1 MFCPVCRAEYL
12 PGPKECS
19 DCQVPLVDVLPE
31 KGATPMSDS
40 DDSGASVKLWGGID
54 PRTFAAIRA
63 ALDESHIAHDD
74 TARES
79 PLSSIYS
86 PEPMQI
92 WISKADVA
100 AARTILEG
108 IVGHDEAEGL
118 TPDAGLA
125 RDSAEHN
132 PFGLGRTMFSRVPGE
147 EDAASEDEELA
158 EPEPAGGPVPDDLV
172 EDFDPAEATCEVWA
186 GGDEQMA
193 QIFKECLQNVGI
205 GSVASEDRGKTRL
218 LVLPSAEKRAREVIR
233 EIVDEAPP
241 E

>member
-1 MFCPVCRAEYL
+1 MFCPICRAEYL
-12 PGPKECS
+12 PGPKVCS

-31 KGATPMSDS
+31 KGATTVSDS
-40 DDSGASVKLWGGID
+40 DDSGASVKIWGGID

-63 ALDESHIAHDD
+63 ALDESHIVHDD
-74 TARES
+74 VTRES
-79 PLSSIYS
+79 PISSIYS

-92 WISKADVA
+92 WIGKADGLA
-100 AARTILEG
+100 AQKILEG
-108 IVGHDEAEGL
+108 IVGHDEAAGL
-118 TPDAGLA
+118 TPDAELA

-147 EDAASEDEELA
+147 EDAASEEVELA
-158 EPEPAGGPVPDDLV
+158 EPEPDEGPVPDDLV
-172 EDFDPAEATCEVWA
+172 ENFDPEEATCEVWA

-205 GSVASEDRGKTRL
+205 GCVVNEAGGKARL

-241 E
+241 G

>member
-1 MFCPVCRAEYL
+1 
-12 PGPKECS
+12 
-19 DCQVPLVDVLPE
+19 VPLVEALPE
-31 KGATPMSDS
+31 EGANSASDS

-63 ALDESHIAHDD
+63 ALDESHIVHDD
-74 TARES
+74 VTRES

-92 WISKADVA
+92 WIGKADGLA
-100 AARTILEG
+100 AQKILEG
-108 IVGHDEAEGL
+108 IVGHEEAAGL
-118 TPDAGLA
+118 TPRAEMAESAEWMNPFKLHQRVYSGVPGLEEPISEERITGPQEDAG
-125 RDSAEHN
+125 
-132 PFGLGRTMFSRVPGE
+132 
-147 EDAASEDEELA
+147 
-158 EPEPAGGPVPDDLV
+158 PAPDDLV
-172 EDFDPAEATCEVWA
+172 ENFDPEEATCEVWS

-205 GSVASEDRGKTRL
+205 GSVASEHGGKTRL

-233 EIVDEAPP
+233 EIVEQAPP

>member
-31 KGATPMSDS
+31 KGTTPVSDS

-79 PLSSIYS
+79 PLSSSNS
-86 PEPMQI
+86 PQPMQI
-92 WISKADVA
+92 WIGKADGLA
-100 AARTILEG
+100 AQEILEG
-108 IVGHDEAEGL
+108 IVGHDEAAGL
-118 TPDAGLA
+118 TPDAELA
-125 RDSAEHN
+125 RESAEHN
-132 PFGLGRTMFSRVPGE
+132 PFGMNRRVFAGVPGT
-147 EDAASEDEELA
+147 EDVA

-172 EDFDPAEATCEVWA
+172 EDFDPGDATCEVWA

-193 QIFKECLQNVGI
+193 RIFKECLQNVGI
-205 GSVASEDRGKTRL
+205 GSVAREAGGKTRL